1 MILGVKVL
9 RRFVKSNAALI
20 PELASD
26 SWTHSF
32 DRWSRAFD
40 PRSQPFDPW
49 SESHIP
55 RYYPVRKW
63 LFSHFLL
70 HMLWKLKWTRCVPT
84 FSSSRKWRELANQF
98 QEQIMYQSKATSTRV
113 SIPCWSWNRQ
123 CDGLI
128 PFLPSVLLPSQH
140 NYDVKWPHF
149 YFALAWERER
159 RGDKSYCQ
167 HLTVSSSSSSALN
180 FSTFKRLKE

>member
-26 SWTHSF
+26 SWNHSF

-123 CDGLI
+123 CVILK
-128 PFLPSVLLPSQH
+128 F
-140 NYDVKWPHF
+140 WTR
-149 YFALAWERER
+149 LATAWFRSCR
-159 RGDKSYCQ
+159 QFFCR
-167 HLTVSSSSSSALN
+167 SSTITTWNDHIFISL
-180 FSTFKRLKE
+180 